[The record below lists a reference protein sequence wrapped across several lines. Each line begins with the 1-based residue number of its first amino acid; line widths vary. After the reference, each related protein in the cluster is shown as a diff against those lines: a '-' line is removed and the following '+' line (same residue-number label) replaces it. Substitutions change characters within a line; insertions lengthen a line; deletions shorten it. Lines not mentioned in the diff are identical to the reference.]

1 MSRPTFRV
9 APEARSTPG
18 FSREAG
24 HLKIAPDPRSR
35 IIEPD
40 SREWMGLGM
49 DMRLAGRP
57 YLEMLIR
64 SGRAT
69 LIMLP
74 EPTATCKDKARVA
87 GLSAESVVRTLCC
100 RESFVDGGKMYL
112 VVSTSGERLDLPGI
126 CSQHEELKFT
136 ELALARETL
145 PSMRPGTCTPFV
157 QKEEMEQVQMLMVQ
171 APRKGTAEH
180 LVDVSIGGTDYI
192 SHFMSLSLRYG
203 DLISSLSDAFGE
215 KMRVFTLFCEERL
228 PGKIGEQL
236 GLLGGNPRR
245 PKRYAPMLRALRRL
259 EGLVVGYGLDESG
272 LGCVLSELHAV
283 RERDGNALVREEAG
297 RLAARLESRGK
308 D

>member
-1 MSRPTFRV
+1 MSRPTFRI
-9 APEARSTPG
+9 APEARSAPG
-18 FSREAG
+18 FSRETG
-24 HLKIAPDPRSR
+24 RLKLAPDARSR
-35 IIEPD
+35 AIEPD
-40 SREWMGLGM
+40 SREWNGLGM

-69 LIMLP
+69 LVMLP
-74 EPTATCKDKARVA
+74 EPTSTCKDKARVA

-100 RESFVDGGKMYL
+100 RETFVDGGKVYL
-112 VVSTSGERLDLPGI
+112 VVSTAGERLDLPEI
-126 CSQHEELKFT
+126 CSQHDDLRYT
-136 ELALARETL
+136 ELALAREVL

-157 QKEEMEQVQMLMVQ
+157 EGGEMEQVQMLMVQ
-171 APRKGTAEH
+171 APQGGAAGR

-203 DLISSLSDAFGE
+203 DLIESLSDAFGE
-215 KMRVFTLFCEERL
+215 KMRTFTLFCEERL
-228 PGKIGEQL
+228 PGRIREQL

-245 PKRYAPMLRALRRL
+245 PKRYAPRLKALRRL
-259 EGLVVGYGLDESG
+259 EGLAGGLDESG
-272 LGCVLSELHAV
+272 LGCVLAELHSV

-297 RLAARLESRGK
+297 RLASRLEARGK